1 MTIDQIS
8 TKAKTG
14 VRRSRRVLKRLR
26 RRWIFPLPAMSV
38 GRLSGLLVL
47 ASTLPMLALTLFMY
61 QRMWTDVQ
69 QAARSSLMTN
79 ARALA
84 ALVDNEIDTPLAVAA
99 TLSNS
104 VLLQNGDLKSFHRS
118 AKQALEYLPGS
129 FLDLLSP
136 SRQILLSTLYE
147 SDAVLPVVYKPESR
161 QTGTIGK
168 SRVSDLV
175 TSPTAK
181 RTVAFVEYPVLKDGV
196 PIYTLAITLEPSH
209 FLELLQNKFTADS
222 VVAIV
227 DRNHRFV
234 ARIPAH
240 EERLGMLASIGWRN
254 EISKAPEGI
263 VEVVTLEG
271 RLSLTA
277 YVTSRDG
284 WVAGISLPND
294 VLSASAHQTLRSLL
308 TIGILAISASLA
320 LGVMLSRRLSVIL
333 VDVARAA
340 RKVGGGHTVAAA
352 PYPIEEAAT
361 ISKALSETSHRLAA
375 RQEALHESEIR
386 FRGTFENAAVGV
398 AHVGLD
404 GRFREV
410 NDKLCDLLG
419 YSREELLA
427 RTVQDVTHVDDQAD
441 EAEKQ
446 QRLIANQITSFTMDK
461 RCIRPDGSILW
472 TGATVATRRNE
483 NGTPLYFISIF
494 RDITER
500 KESQDKQKFLL
511 RELAHRLKNQ
521 LAIIQSMA
529 NQTARKVGSVNEFRD
544 QFTQRA
550 RALSI
555 GTDLLIDGD
564 WSSASLAD
572 LAQRQ
577 LEPFTPGPLRL
588 RSEGP
593 PVSINAEATH
603 AIGLALHE
611 LATNCLKYGAWSV
624 SNGYVH
630 LSWRV
635 TEGAGP
641 AQSQLVLRWQ
651 EHEGPPAAQPARK
664 GFGHVVMETMV
675 AAKVGGAV
683 KLDFAPSGLSWELS
697 VPPAL
702 FTLVVPAGHQV
713 PKRHNFS

>member
-1 MTIDQIS
+1 MTIEQIS
-8 TKAKTG
+8 TTTRTG
-14 VRRSRRVLKRLR
+14 LRRSRRWWKRLNR
-26 RRWIFPLPAMSV
+26 RSTFPLPAMSV
-38 GRLSGLLVL
+38 ARLSGLLVL

-61 QRMWTDVQ
+61 QQMWTDVQ
-69 QAARSSLMTN
+69 QAARSGLMSN

-84 ALVDNEIDTPLAVAA
+84 ALVDNEIDTPLAVAG

-104 VLLQNGDLKSFHRS
+104 VLLQDGDLKSFHRR

-161 QTGTIGK
+161 QTGPIGK

-181 RTVAFVEYPVLKDGV
+181 RLVAFVEYPVLKDGV

-209 FLELLQNKFTADS
+209 FLELLRNKFPAGS
-222 VVAIV
+222 AVGIL
-227 DRNHRFV
+227 DRTHRFV
-234 ARIPAH
+234 ARVPDH
-240 EERLGMLASIGWRN
+240 ENRLGTLAAIGWRD
-254 EISKAPEGI
+254 EIARKPEG
-263 VEVVTLEG
+263 VAETVTLEG

-277 YVTSRDG
+277 YATSRDG

-294 VLSASAHQTLRSLL
+294 VLSATAHQTLRSLL
-308 TIGILAISASLA
+308 LIGILAISASLA
-320 LGVMLSRRLSVIL
+320 LGLMLSRRLSAIL
-333 VDVARAA
+333 VDVAQAA
-340 RKVGGGHTVAAA
+340 RKVGGGHTVPAR
-352 PYPIEEAAT
+352 PFPIKEAAT

-375 RQEALHESEIR
+375 RQEALRESEIR

-404 GRFREV
+404 GRFLEV

-427 RTVQDVTHVDDQAD
+427 RTAQDVTHHDDQAE

-446 QRLIANQITSFTMDK
+446 QRLIANEIASFTMDE
-461 RCIRPDGSILW
+461 RSIRRDGSILW
-472 TGATVATRRNE
+472 TGVTVALRRSE
-483 NGTPLYFISIF
+483 GGTPLYFISII

-500 KESQDKQKFLL
+500 KESQDQQKFLL

-521 LAIIQSMA
+521 LAIVQSMA

-555 GTDLLIDGD
+555 GTDLLIEGD
-564 WSSASLAD
+564 WSRASLAE

-577 LEPFTPGPLRL
+577 LEPFTPDPVRL
-588 RSEGP
+588 RWEGP

-624 SNGYVH
+624 SNGFVR

-635 TEGAGP
+635 MEGVGS
-641 AQSQLVLRWQ
+641 AQPLVLRWQ
-651 EHEGPPAAQPARK
+651 EHDGPPATQPARK
-664 GFGHVVMETMV
+664 GFGHVVIETMV
-675 AAKVGGAV
+675 AAKVGGEV

-702 FTLVVPAGHQV
+702 FTLVVPTGH
-713 PKRHNFS
+713 